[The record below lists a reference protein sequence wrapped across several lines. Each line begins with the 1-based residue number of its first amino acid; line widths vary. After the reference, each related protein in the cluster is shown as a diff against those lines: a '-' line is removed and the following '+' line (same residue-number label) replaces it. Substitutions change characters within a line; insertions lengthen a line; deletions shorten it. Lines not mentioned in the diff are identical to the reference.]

1 MLTSTSV
8 HAASHTVRRL
18 SFISVAELLPL
29 HIPSFMLVNFYEACV
44 TFLEG
49 KQFSFVVGVVAN
61 ETQHVYDGK
70 EQLLHVS
77 KAQTPLD
84 ALRTTVVLIF

>member
-1 MLTSTSV
+1 
-8 HAASHTVRRL
+8 
-18 SFISVAELLPL
+18 
-29 HIPSFMLVNFYEACV
+29 MLVNFYVACV

-49 KQFSFVVGVVAN
+49 KQFELSSMHFFSFVVGVVAN
-61 ETQHVYDGK
+61 ETERVYNGK